1 MDTKLTTNQRKTS
14 DHRIACSGY
23 HKGSIAP
30 PIGPGSRIIRER
42 SPEGL
47 GSEGSDRRR
56 SSRRTQEGRPNRS
69 GRVRPD
75 PEIRTSRRPSP
86 FPSRSKRLISKTY
99 ISRRSLPARQST
111 HATFS
116 GPEAGGDGR
125 DTKGDSCRQVAQV
138 GQPHPRLLRPARV
151 WAEETGT
158 NPPHH

>member
-1 MDTKLTTNQRKTS
+1 MDTKLTRNQRKTS
-14 DHRIACSGY
+14 YHRIACTDC
-23 HKGSIAP
+23 HRVSIAP

-42 SPEGL
+42 SPEDP

-56 SSRRTQEGRPNRS
+56 SSRRIQEGRPNRS

-86 FPSRSKRLISKTY
+86 FPSRSKGPISNTY
-99 ISRRSLPARQST
+99 FSCRSLPARQST
-111 HATFS
+111 PTTFS
-116 GPEAGGDGR
+116 GPGAGGDGR
-125 DTKGDSCRQVAQV
+125 GTKGDPCRQVAQV

-158 NPPHH
+158 NPPRH